1 MENHQLMSS
10 DLLEIVIFLKAASLE
25 SFSKAATELNI
36 TTSMVSKHMAS
47 LEKALD
53 FQLFDRN
60 RSRVSLT
67 PAGKSLATDWTSLYG
82 SFLFSIEK
90 AAKIAGDSEELIR
103 IGIGSSSNSDRFLV
117 PMLNSS
123 DAESDNISFRVELRR
138 NFDLLGDLSRGV
150 FDIIFLPYFL
160 HQKILSSGQFEC
172 FVALK
177 HPLVAGMAAD
187 HPLTQKD
194 SITVADLRDCKIM
207 MSKSPILA
215 EYETMLNH
223 LCLSEGF
230 YPSIDMQSM
239 NDVDSAYLNT
249 RGNRI
254 FIVDR
259 LFRSLQTN
267 ATVFRDIDGTESGLL
282 VVWRKDSSNRVLD
295 FVRFAHGFFDE
306 CG

>member
-1 MENHQLMSS
+1 MENHQLMSI

-117 PMLNSS
+117 PMLNS
-123 DAESDNISFRVELRR
+123 
-138 NFDLLGDLSRGV
+138 
-150 FDIIFLPYFL
+150 
-160 HQKILSSGQFEC
+160 
-172 FVALK
+172 
-177 HPLVAGMAAD
+177 
-187 HPLTQKD
+187 
-194 SITVADLRDCKIM
+194 
-207 MSKSPILA
+207 
-215 EYETMLNH
+215 
-223 LCLSEGF
+223 
-230 YPSIDMQSM
+230 
-239 NDVDSAYLNT
+239 
-249 RGNRI
+249 
-254 FIVDR
+254 
-259 LFRSLQTN
+259 
-267 ATVFRDIDGTESGLL
+267 
-282 VVWRKDSSNRVLD
+282 
-295 FVRFAHGFFDE
+295 
-306 CG
+306 